1 VADTTLLV
9 AEMAQL
15 KDEIA
20 RLNRHKFVS
29 VHNSTTR
36 MLVFQFARGLAF
48 GFGTVIGATILV
60 SVLGYLLSSVDFI
73 PIIGEWAAEVLR
85 IIDTGG

>member
-1 VADTTLLV
+1 MADTTLLV

-60 SVLGYLLSSVDFI
+60 SVLSYLLSSVDFI

>member
-1 VADTTLLV
+1 MADTTLLV